1 MTSDDFSRTHKQ
13 KGAEKVVI
21 QHLIILSQRL
31 ETFDRV
37 AQSLPDAH
45 PKSLASHTQV
55 LSPNLVQKKFG
66 CCPRILE
73 ELI

>member
-21 QHLIILSQRL
+21 RHLIILSQRL

-45 PKSLASHTQV
+45 LKSLASHT
-55 LSPNLVQKKFG
+55 
-66 CCPRILE
+66 
-73 ELI
+73 